1 MFLIPFGSDSLY
13 LEIASDLTGRE
24 LSPGDRTLIPDASH
38 KLQVALPVLRV
49 EFPNL
54 ISLLEVLSH
63 SGGHLCWLRQ
73 RTQMRVSTGQV
84 SMWEGAWGVSALS
97 GNTDLPQLPC
107 AANHLEALWSSVKTF
122 WHEYSRS
129 PDSHLDLLLIG

>member
-24 LSPGDRTLIPDASH
+24 LSPGDLTLIPDASH
-38 KLQVALPVLRV
+38 KLQVALSLLRV

-73 RTQMRVSTGQV
+73 RTQMKVSTKQV
-84 SMWEGAWGVSALS
+84 SMWEGAWGVSALWEHH
-97 GNTDLPQLPC
+97 LPQLPR
-107 AANHLEALWSSVKTF
+107 AANHSEALWSSVKTF
-122 WHEYSRS
+122 WHEHSRNL
-129 PDSHLDLLLIG
+129 DSHLDLLLIG